1 MKNAKSTRRKFV
13 ISVVA
18 GSILS
23 LGLVSQVASA
33 ATTGLP
39 VYGDSGPT
47 VVRLQEALISRG
59 FTLKGGAD
67 GKFSKTT
74 RYTLQTLQKVAGFKA
89 TGVLDERTAK
99 FLGLIAPE
107 QIDPNLLPAI
117 GSSGSSVWSVQ
128 QALINNGVAIKGGA
142 DGVYGIATTV
152 AIAKFQS
159 AKSLPITKVVDSA
172 TAIALGL
179 TPQVA
184 VAKPVVVAIAPVV
197 AKVQAATAPVAVTPA
212 SVTPAAVTPAAVTP
226 AAVTPA
232 AVTGMLSIDTL
243 PTRGQKGDAVR
254 LVQEKLVANSIE
266 VKGGVDGIFGA
277 ATAIS
282 LAAFQTAR
290 SLNVTSAVDM
300 PTAIALG
307 VLPDLATLGIPEI
320 KVFPSQG
327 RCSFVDSWQWE
338 RSGGRRHEGVDI
350 MGPKGLAL
358 YAVLDGTITKMYG
371 AQSTLSGN
379 ALRLTTAD
387 GTYFFYAHL
396 DSFAAGIAIGSVV
409 RAGQIIGY
417 MGSTG
422 AAGSS
427 HLHFEVHPLGGSAVN
442 PYPIVKAV
450 DACHITDVLPQS

>member
-1 MKNAKSTRRKFV
+1 MFNAKAVKVKFI

-18 GSILS
+18 GSVLS
-23 LGLVSQVASA
+23 LGLVSQPALA
-33 ATTGLP
+33 ATNALP

-99 FLGLIAPE
+99 FLGLIEPE

-128 QALINNGVAIKGGA
+128 QALINNGIAIKGGA
-142 DGVYGIATTV
+142 DGIYGIATTV

-184 VAKPVVVAIAPVV
+184 VVKPVVAATAPVV
-197 AKVQAATAPVAVTPA
+197 AKVQSAAVAPAVAPA
-212 SVTPAAVTPAAVTP
+212 S
-226 AAVTPA
+226 
-232 AVTGMLSIDTL
+232 VTGMLSIDTL
-243 PTRGQKGDAVR
+243 PTRGQKSDAVR

-266 VKGGVDGIFGA
+266 VKGGVDGVFGA

-282 LAAFQTAR
+282 IAAFQTAR
-290 SLNVTSAVDM
+290 GLNVTSAVDM

-371 AQSTLSGN
+371 ADSKLSGN

-422 AAGSS
+422 DAGSS
-427 HLHFEVHPLGGSAVN
+427 HLHFEVHPLGGSAVS
-442 PYPIVKAV
+442 PYPVVKAV

>member
-1 MKNAKSTRRKFV
+1 MKNAKTIRRKFV

-23 LGLVSQVASA
+23 LGLVSQGASA

-67 GKFSKTT
+67 GNFSKTT

-184 VAKPVVVAIAPVV
+184 VVKPVVVATAPVV
-197 AKVQAATAPVAVTPA
+197 AKVQAA
-212 SVTPAAVTPAAVTP
+212 AAVTPVAP
-226 AAVTPA
+226 AAPAA

-243 PTRGQKGDAVR
+243 PTRGQKSDAVR

-266 VKGGVDGIFGA
+266 VKGGVDGVFGV

-290 SLNVTSAVDM
+290 GLNVTSAVDM

-327 RCSFVDSWQWE
+327 RCSFVDSWQWV

-371 AQSTLSGN
+371 AESTLSGN

-427 HLHFEVHPLGGSAVN
+427 HLHFEVHPLGGSAVS
-442 PYPIVKAV
+442 PYPVVKAV

>member
-1 MKNAKSTRRKFV
+1 MKNAKTIRRKFV

-212 SVTPAAVTPAAVTP
+212 AITPAAL
-226 AAVTPA
+226 
-232 AVTGMLSIDTL
+232 TGMLSIDTL

-282 LAAFQTAR
+282 LATFQTTR
-290 SLNVTSAVDM
+290 GLNVTSAVDM

-307 VLPDLATLGIPEI
+307 VLPDLATLGIPQI

-371 AQSTLSGN
+371 ADSKLSGN

-422 AAGSS
+422 DAGSS

-442 PYPIVKAV
+442 PYPVVKAV

>member
-1 MKNAKSTRRKFV
+1 MKNAKSIRRKFV

-23 LGLVSQVASA
+23 LGLVSHAAA

-67 GKFSKTT
+67 GNFSKTT
-74 RYTLQTLQKVAGFKA
+74 RFTLQTLQKVAGFKA

-152 AIAKFQS
+152 AIAKFQ
-159 AKSLPITKVVDSA
+159 ANKSLPITKVVDSA

-184 VAKPVVVAIAPVV
+184 IVKPVVVVTAPVV
-197 AKVQAATAPVAVTPA
+197 AKVQAAAAPVAVTP
-212 SVTPAAVTPAAVTP
+212 VAVTPAAL
-226 AAVTPA
+226 
-232 AVTGMLSIDTL
+232 TGMLSIDTL
-243 PTRGQKGDAVR
+243 PTRGQKSDAVR
-254 LVQEKLVANSIE
+254 LVQEKLIANSIE
-266 VKGGVDGIFGA
+266 VKGGADGVFGA

-282 LAAFQTAR
+282 LAAFQTTR
-290 SLNVTSAVDM
+290 GLNVTSAVDM

-307 VLPDLATLGIPEI
+307 VLPDLATLGIPQI

-327 RCSFVDSWQWE
+327 RCSFVDSWHWE
-338 RSGGRRHEGVDI
+338 RSGGRKHEGVDI

-371 AQSTLSGN
+371 ADSRLSGN

-396 DSFAAGIAIGSVV
+396 DSFAAGITIGSVV

-422 AAGSS
+422 DAGSS
-427 HLHFEVHPLGGSAVN
+427 HLHFEVHPLGGPAVS
-442 PYPIVKAV
+442 PYPVVKAV

>member
-1 MKNAKSTRRKFV
+1 MKSAKTIRRKFV

-23 LGLVSQVASA
+23 LGLVSQGAAA
-33 ATTGLP
+33 ATSGLP

-47 VVRLQEALISRG
+47 VVRLQQALISRG

-89 TGVLDERTAK
+89 TGTLDERTAK

-128 QALINNGVAIKGGA
+128 QALINNGVAVKGGA

-184 VAKPVVVAIAPVV
+184 VTKPVVVATAPVA

-212 SVTPAAVTPAAVTP
+212 AVPAAVPAAAAP
-226 AAVTPA
+226 AAITPA
-232 AVTGMLSIDTL
+232 AVTGMLSINTL
-243 PTRGQKGDAVR
+243 PTRGQKNDAVR
-254 LVQEKLVANSIE
+254 LVQEKLIANSIE

-282 LAAFQTAR
+282 LANFQTAR
-290 SLNVTSAVDM
+290 GLNVTSAVDM

-338 RSGGRRHEGVDI
+338 RSSGRRHEGVDI

-371 AQSTLSGN
+371 AESRLSGN

-396 DSFAAGIAIGSVV
+396 DSFAVGITIGSVV

-422 AAGSS
+422 AAGPS
-427 HLHFEVHPLGGSAVN
+427 HLHFEVHPLGGPAVS
-442 PYPIVKAV
+442 PYPVVKAV

>member
-1 MKNAKSTRRKFV
+1 MFNAKAVKVKFI

-18 GSILS
+18 GSVLS
-23 LGLVSQVASA
+23 LGLVSQPALA
-33 ATTGLP
+33 ATNALP

-99 FLGLIAPE
+99 FLGLIEPE

-128 QALINNGVAIKGGA
+128 QALINNGIAIKGGA
-142 DGVYGIATTV
+142 DGIYGIATTV

-184 VAKPVVVAIAPVV
+184 VVKTVVAATAPVV
-197 AKVQAATAPVAVTPA
+197 AKVQTAAVATAVAPAVAPV
-212 SVTPAAVTPAAVTP
+212 S
-226 AAVTPA
+226 
-232 AVTGMLSIDTL
+232 VTGMLSIDTL
-243 PTRGQKGDAVR
+243 PTRGQKSDAVR

-266 VKGGVDGIFGA
+266 VKGGVDGVFGA

-282 LAAFQTAR
+282 IAAFQTAR
-290 SLNVTSAVDM
+290 GLNVTSAVDM

-371 AQSTLSGN
+371 ADSKLSGN

-422 AAGSS
+422 DAGSS
-427 HLHFEVHPLGGSAVN
+427 HLHFEVHPLGGSAVS
-442 PYPIVKAV
+442 PYPVVKAV

>member
-1 MKNAKSTRRKFV
+1 MKNAKTIRRKFV

-23 LGLVSQVASA
+23 LGLVSQGASA

-67 GKFSKTT
+67 GNFSKTT

-184 VAKPVVVAIAPVV
+184 VAKPVVVAVAPVV
-197 AKVQAATAPVAVTPA
+197 AKVQAATAPVAVTP
-212 SVTPAAVTPAAVTP
+212 V
-226 AAVTPA
+226 AVTPA

-266 VKGGVDGIFGA
+266 VKGGVDGIFGV

-290 SLNVTSAVDM
+290 GLNVTSAVDM

-371 AQSTLSGN
+371 ADSKLSGN

-422 AAGSS
+422 DAGSS
-427 HLHFEVHPLGGSAVN
+427 HLHFEVHPLGGPAVS
-442 PYPIVKAV
+442 PYPVVKAV